1 MLPLDSHSEVV
12 RGFQCGATT
21 MPLISAYFTL
31 SLYIL
36 SKLDTIGCY
45 SYQTK
50 PLVLSFS
57 ELAALERTSLD
68 RTERPDAHVGD
79 PTVKTF
85 VVKCHEDSIE
95 VVMKAYLFDPSWHV
109 EPKDLRLG
117 PVGAAEHHCVARGS
131 GNREYIIRAHLT
143 DCGGKVTV
151 GEVLLYQNLNSVF
164 IV

>member
-1 MLPLDSHSEVV
+1 
-12 RGFQCGATT
+12 

-50 PLVLSFS
+50 PLFLSFS